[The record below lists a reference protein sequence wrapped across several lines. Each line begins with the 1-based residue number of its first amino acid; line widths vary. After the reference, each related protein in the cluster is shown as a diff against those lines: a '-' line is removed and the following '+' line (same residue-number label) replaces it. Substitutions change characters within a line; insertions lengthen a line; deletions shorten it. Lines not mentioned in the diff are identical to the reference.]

1 MSLIKKVEVG
11 GKTIEFEFQKFAKQ
25 AHGSVMVT
33 CGDTQVLVT
42 VCASDEPRPGVD
54 FFPLTV
60 DYIEKYYAAG
70 RFPGGFVKRETKP
83 SDREAL
89 TARVID
95 RPLRPSFPKEY
106 VCDTQIICT
115 VMSVDLEN
123 HPATLALMG
132 ASTAL
137 MISDIPFNGPVAALR
152 IGLKDGNYLFDPKPE
167 DESELD
173 LNIAANPEA
182 VLMVEA
188 GASFLSEKQMIDA
201 IAHAHSLMKPIF
213 DMQLE
218 VQKEIG
224 QPKREVV
231 KEEIDQEL
239 WEKIEAAGRPLIL
252 DAYGVKEKKAR
263 GKALK
268 AVSQQLKAD
277 FNPEKDPE
285 LGEKVSAL
293 VGKLK
298 SELMRTMILKD
309 KVRIDGRGYEDIR
322 PIACEQSILKRS
334 HGSALFTRGETQSLS
349 ITTLGSNEDEQ
360 KLDTVLTPGATKSF
374 MLHYNFPPYSVGEA
388 RRMGA
393 IGRRE
398 IGHGTLA
405 ERALEPVI
413 PSKKDFNY
421 TIRLVSEVLESNGSS
436 SMATV
441 CAGTMA
447 LLNAGVPLKSSVAGI
462 AMGLVKEGDDY
473 AILSDIL
480 GDEDHT
486 GDMDFKVTGTS
497 QGITA
502 LQMDIKIDGLS
513 RDILEKAL
521 NQAKEGR
528 IHILEEMAKCV
539 TTPQEL
545 SLFAPRIFQMKV
557 KEDKIR
563 DVIGPGGKTIK
574 SIVTEYGVKMDI
586 EDSGIINIVAP
597 TNEQAEAVKK
607 LVRSIT
613 ADPVVGEIVLGKVKK
628 IMDFGAFVEIKPG
641 TEGLLHISQL
651 EDRRV
656 DKVTDIVQEGEQ
668 VMVKILDVD
677 RQGKIKLSRKEAL
690 GKKPTAAQD

>member
-1 MSLIKKVEVG
+1 MSLIKEVEVG
-11 GKTIEFEFQKFAKQ
+11 GKTIKFEFQKYAKQ
-25 AHGSVMVT
+25 AHGSVMVS

-42 VCASDEPRPGVD
+42 VCGSDDPRPGVD

-70 RFPGGFVKRETKP
+70 RFPGGFIKRETKP

-123 HPATLALMG
+123 HPSTLALMG

-137 MISDIPFNGPVAALR
+137 MISDLPFNGPVAAVR
-152 IGLKDGNYLFDPKPE
+152 VGLKDGDYIFDPKAD
-167 DESELD
+167 DESDLD
-173 LNIAANPEA
+173 LNIAANPDA

-188 GASFLSEKQMIDA
+188 GANFLSEKQMIDA
-201 IAHAHSLMKPIF
+201 IAHAHDLMKPIF
-213 DMQLE
+213 AMQLE

-224 QPKREVV
+224 LPKREVV
-231 KEEIDQEL
+231 KAVIDEDL
-239 WEKIEAAGRPLIL
+239 WAKIKEAGSPLVL
-252 DAYGVKEKKAR
+252 DAYGIKDKRAR
-263 GKALK
+263 SQSLK
-268 AVSQQLKAD
+268 AIGKQLKAD
-277 FNPEKDPE
+277 FNPDKDSE
-285 LGEKVSAL
+285 LGEKVSDL
-293 VGKLK
+293 INKLK
-298 SELMRTMILKD
+298 YDLMRGMILND
-309 KVRIDGRGYEDIR
+309 KVRIDGRKYSDIR
-322 PIACEQSILKRS
+322 PIACETGNLKRA

-360 KLDTVLTPGATKSF
+360 RLDTVLTPGASKSF

-388 RRMGA
+388 RRMGPT
-393 IGRRE
+393 GRRE

-405 ERALEPVI
+405 ERALTPVL
-413 PSKKDFNY
+413 PTKQEFNY

-447 LLNAGVPLKSSVAGI
+447 LLNAGVPLKTSVAGI

-480 GDEDHT
+480 GDEDHL
-486 GDMDFKVTGTS
+486 GDMDFKVTGTAE
-497 QGITA
+497 GITA
-502 LQMDIKIDGLS
+502 LQMDIKISGLS
-513 RDILEKAL
+513 RDILEQAL
-521 NQAKEGR
+521 NQAKDGR
-528 IHILEEMAKCV
+528 LHILGKMAECV
-539 TTPQEL
+539 TSPHDL
-545 SLFAPRIFQMKV
+545 SLYAPRIFQMKI

-563 DVIGPGGKTIK
+563 DIIGPGGKTIK
-574 SIVTEYGVKMDI
+574 SIVADYGVKIDI
-586 EDSGIINIVAP
+586 EDNGIVNIVAP
-597 TNEQAEAVKK
+597 TNEQAEVVKK
-607 LVRSIT
+607 VVRAIT
-613 ADPVVGEIVLGKVKK
+613 ADPIVGDIILGKVKR

-656 DKVTDIVQEGEQ
+656 DKVTDILNDGDQ

-677 RQGKIKLSRKEAL
+677 RQGKIKLSRKEAM
-690 GKKPTAAQD
+690 GKKPTQRDD